1 VAVSCTGTGEQ
12 FIRAAVA
19 HELSARVRHAR
30 ASVADAALQTIA
42 GLDGGLIAV
51 GSDGAVAMPFN
62 TALMYRGRAAGGS
75 VQTWIWNEE
84 EERSDG

>member
-1 VAVSCTGTGEQ
+1 
-12 FIRAAVA
+12 
-19 HELSARVRHAR
+19 
-30 ASVADAALQTIA
+30 
-42 GLDGGLIAV
+42 
-51 GSDGAVAMPFN
+51 MPFN